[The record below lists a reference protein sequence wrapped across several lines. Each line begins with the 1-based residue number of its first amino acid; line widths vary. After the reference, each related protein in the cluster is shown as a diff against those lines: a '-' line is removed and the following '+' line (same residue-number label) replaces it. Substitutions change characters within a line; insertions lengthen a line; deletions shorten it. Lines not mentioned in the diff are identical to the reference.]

1 MVLLKEEKQA
11 FVTGHGGTTPWELVL
26 VCASAP
32 IGLFLYQQLL
42 PVLPIRGAAL
52 YRPAVEAIV
61 VLLPMILCQTEFL
74 YPFGVIYLGIE
85 LVLAIMLILF
95 FVQRRNRRRRGHKSN
110 QAKSSQTTSSA
121 TTSSNENKNMT
132 SFPWLSAY
140 RSAVSYL
147 TFVAILA
154 VDFHLFPRRFAKTET
169 SGYGL
174 MDLGAGSFVVS
185 GGLVSRY
192 ARHRNRTQNQNQDA
206 GRHTNKGV
214 WPLLVLGGVR
224 LATNKGLEYQEHVSE
239 YGVHWN
245 FFFTLAIVWTAAQLL
260 RRHVVPFGFLLIG
273 IILTLYQMALSFYGW
288 QDYIEIA
295 PRTCG
300 EAHHILGNDFICN
313 MVAANREGILGCIG
327 YLCLH
332 LLSEEIAHHC
342 LWNHTTTATKPAET
356 SMRTRVGTAALASWA
371 IHLSLVHVL
380 GIVTSR
386 RSTNASFV
394 TWTLAHNLTILFLFQ
409 CAFENT
415 DNNDDDNSCKN
426 HSIARMPP
434 IFEAVNRHGLWV
446 FLIANL
452 LTGAVNLSMD
462 TLHASQTTAFLVLCG
477 YTCTVGGAALLLD
490 RLLSQFRQQGGP
502 TNNNKQD

>member
-42 PVLPIRGAAL
+42 PALPIRGAAL
-52 YRPAVEAIV
+52 HRPAVEAIV

-85 LVLAIMLILF
+85 LVLAMLILF
-95 FVQRRNRRRRGHKSN
+95 FVQRRNRRRGHKSN
-110 QAKSSQTTSSA
+110 HTKSSQTTSSA
-121 TTSSNENKNMT
+121 TATSSKNKNIT

-169 SGYGL
+169 TGYGL

-192 ARHRNRTQNQNQDA
+192 ARHRTQNQNQNQDA
-206 GRHTNKGV
+206 GRRTKGA

-260 RRHVVPFGFLLIG
+260 RRHFVPFGFLCVGATLA
-273 IILTLYQMALSFYGW
+273 LYQMTLSFYGW
-288 QDYIEIA
+288 QDYIEVA

-300 EAHHILGNDFICN
+300 EEHFSLGNDFICN

-332 LLSEEIAHHC
+332 LLSEEIAHYC
-342 LWNHTTTATKPAET
+342 LWNHTTATKPAET
-356 SMRTRVGTAALASWA
+356 SMVSMRTRVGTAALASWA

-415 DNNDDDNSCKN
+415 DNDNNNNDDKSCKN
-426 HSIARMPP
+426 HSITRMPP
-434 IFEAVNRHGLWV
+434 IFEAVNRHGLW
-446 FLIANL
+446 
-452 LTGAVNLSMD
+452 
-462 TLHASQTTAFLVLCG
+462 
-477 YTCTVGGAALLLD
+477 
-490 RLLSQFRQQGGP
+490 
-502 TNNNKQD
+502 